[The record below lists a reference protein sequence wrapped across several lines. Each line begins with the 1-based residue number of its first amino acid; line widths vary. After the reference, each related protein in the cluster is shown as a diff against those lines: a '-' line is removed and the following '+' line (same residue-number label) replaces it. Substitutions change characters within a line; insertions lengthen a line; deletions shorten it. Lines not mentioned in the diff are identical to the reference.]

1 MLQKEVNVLE
11 SEGKDL
17 GIAACRVNKQGKED
31 MVFYVSHSRRVLVAQ
46 AIPQIVNEYS
56 ERIDKEIA
64 SDAYIV
70 RTDRLIRPVRTLA
83 WRTCINF
90 ESQPA
95 YCPLTQRKRANPFRL
110 IASSNTEGVENRFVD
125 VCSEDRFVVRV
136 LDMRE

>member
-1 MLQKEVNVLE
+1 VPFRFRVFFFFF
-11 SEGKDL
+11 EGKDF
-17 GIAACRVNKQGKED
+17 GIAACGVNKQGKED

-83 WRTCINF
+83 
-90 ESQPA
+90 
-95 YCPLTQRKRANPFRL
+95 QRKRANPFTL
-110 IASSNTEGVENRFVD
+110 IASSNTEGVEIRFVD
-125 VCSEDRFVVRV
+125 VCSEDRVVVCV
-136 LDMRE
+136 LDIRE